1 MPYKDPE
8 KRRECNRKKNKV
20 YREKNLE
27 EMRAKARERYAQAH
41 PPQPKKTK
49 WTEEYKR
56 EYRRAYYQANK
67 EKSNAYS
74 KEWHQENYN
83 KERMRARSKAWRKAN
98 PERWKELQKKYRDNN
113 KEHVRQTAKKAA
125 QRRFAENPEK
135 VRAQR
140 QEAKQR
146 LLVKDPEGYLQKRR
160 EYIRKSNGKL
170 VTEVRDNYVAYL
182 LSKSTGFRLHASAI
196 PKELIEAKRLQLMIK
211 RELEK

>member
-27 EMRAKARERYAQAH
+27 ELQAKARERYAQAH

-49 WTEEYKR
+49 WTEEYTR
-56 EYRRAYYQANK
+56 EYRRAYREANK
-67 EKSNAYS
+67 EKSKAYS
-74 KEWHQENYN
+74 KKWHQENYN
-83 KERMRARSKAWRKAN
+83 KERMRECAKTWRKAN

-113 KEHVRQTAKKAA
+113 KEHVKQTVKKAA

-135 VRAQR
+135 IRAQR

-160 EYIRKSNGKL
+160 AYICKANKKL
-170 VTEVRDNYVAYL
+170 VAEIRDNYVAHL
-182 LSKSTGFRLHASAI
+182 LYKSTGFSLLAKDI

-211 RELEK
+211 RELNK